1 MRYIVLIFTFLAT
14 SAAAEF
20 RFFYDANVTTDYIK
34 NLEVRVV
41 LHDNATGA
49 CWTNLKEVRE
59 YAEEKLRTFGVK
71 VSQTEYMTAEAN
83 IYWLN
88 IIVIA
93 QRLYKDGTGPCFGH
107 YDITLLGWDKIN
119 GVNHIAHLGRWGGN
133 TTISSSDNF
142 NRPIIVALEKSF
154 ATFPK

>member
-1 MRYIVLIFTFLAT
+1 MRYFVLIFIFLAT
-14 SAAAEF
+14 SAAAE
-20 RFFYDANVTTDYIK
+20 RKFFYDANVTTDYLK

-41 LHDNATGA
+41 LNDNATGA

-71 VSQTEYMTAEAN
+71 VSQTEYMSAEAN

-88 IIVIA
+88 IIVTA
-93 QRLYKDGTGPCFGH
+93 QRLYTDGTGPCFGH
-107 YDITLLGWDKIN
+107 YDITLTGWNTVN
-119 GVNHIAHLGRWGGN
+119 GVDHIAHLGRWGGY

-142 NRPIIVALEKSF
+142 NRPIIVALEQSF
-154 ATFPK
+154 AGFPK